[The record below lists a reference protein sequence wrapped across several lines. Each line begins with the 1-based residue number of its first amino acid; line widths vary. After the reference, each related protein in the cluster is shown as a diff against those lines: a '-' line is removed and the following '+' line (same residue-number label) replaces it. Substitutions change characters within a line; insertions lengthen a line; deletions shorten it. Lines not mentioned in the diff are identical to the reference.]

1 MRTALVLAL
10 ALAIGTSSAAARP
23 WPNDAK
29 AAVVLTYDDALT
41 SQLDTAVPALD
52 KRGFKGTF
60 FLSNVKQADV
70 PRWRAVAG
78 EGHELANHTL
88 FHPCSAKS
96 VSWDPRY
103 TLEAYTPDSML
114 KEIGQQNVLLTAI
127 DGRLRH
133 GFAPPC
139 GETMAG
145 GKDYL
150 EPLRAANLVS
160 YSRGVGV
167 TPADASVDISEID
180 LMHIPS
186 RGFPEGATGAQL
198 IKFAEQ
204 ARAGGG
210 MAVFAFHG
218 VDGDYLRVSREAHEA
233 LLDWLSVHRQEIWVT
248 TLQEALDWAKDLP

>member
-10 ALAIGTSSAAARP
+10 AVASGTPSAAAKP

-41 SQLDTAVPALD
+41 SQLDNAVPALD
-52 KRGFKGTF
+52 RRGFKGTF

-78 EGHELANHTL
+78 AGHELANHTI
-88 FHPCSAKS
+88 FHPCSAKT
-96 VSWDPRY
+96 VSWDRRY
-103 TLEAYTPDSML
+103 TLEAYTPASML
-114 KEIGQQNVLLTAI
+114 AEIRQQNVLLTAI
-127 DGRLRH
+127 DGRGRH
-133 GFAPPC
+133 GFGPPC

-167 TPADASVDISEID
+167 RPADLSADVSEID

-186 RGFPEGATGAQL
+186 RGFPEGVTGAQL
-198 IKFAEQ
+198 INFAEQ

-218 VDGDYLRVSREAHEA
+218 VDGDYLRVSGEAHEA
-233 LLDWLSVHRQEIWVT
+233 LLDWLYVHRQEIWVT
-248 TLQEALDWAKDLP
+248 TLQDALDWAKDLP